1 MYRRA
6 SQCGFVSSHLRSGET
21 GGRDE
26 QSVNESTRRAE
37 VENQESNSFTY
48 AQLYA
53 DCFRYLGINDPARI
67 KKLTIAEYKAF
78 MHGSNMRLLD
88 ERERDAILAY
98 STAISGA
105 FDKNNKPL
113 VKSAKDLFDKEK
125 AEKELLSN
133 YGSTQRRKV
142 RKETVDKF
150 KSSKEHAEAVL
161 NKRNKE

>member
-1 MYRRA
+1 
-6 SQCGFVSSHLRSGET
+6 
-21 GGRDE
+21 
-26 QSVNESTRRAE
+26 
-37 VENQESNSFTY
+37 
-48 AQLYA
+48 
-53 DCFRYLGINDPARI
+53 
-67 KKLTIAEYKAF
+67 

-105 FDKNNKPL
+105 FDKNNKPI
-113 VKSAKDLFDKEK
+113 VKSAKDLFDKGK

-133 YGSTQRRKV
+133 YGSSQRRKV

>member
-1 MYRRA
+1 
-6 SQCGFVSSHLRSGET
+6 
-21 GGRDE
+21 
-26 QSVNESTRRAE
+26 
-37 VENQESNSFTY
+37 
-48 AQLYA
+48 
-53 DCFRYLGINDPARI
+53 
-67 KKLTIAEYKAF
+67 

-113 VKSAKDLFDKEK
+113 VKSAKDLFDKGK
-125 AEKELLSN
+125 AEKELLNN
-133 YGSTQRRKV
+133 YGSSHRRKV